1 MAAVTSYGRMMIM
14 KSASIIETMYKD
26 HSIVDHEACIALGLD
41 YEGEPDA
48 DPRPRKLGDV
58 DRDAC
63 ITFGIDPDKEPDPR
77 LRTAVGVVDREACI
91 ARGIDPDK
99 EPAKVPDPRIR
110 KLGVVDRDACIALG
124 LDPDKEPMPDPRPRK
139 LYSARIIYG
148 DTDSVVIDF
157 GDIGLQDMVRYAT
170 AAATACTAAMEKPNS
185 LAFESVKIHSL
196 FLCPK
201 RYGSLEILAGD
212 IKKGWKIQ
220 DCITNGK
227 AKLSFKVKDVYASQ
241 QERRFQTHFTNRDWK
256 ASEET
261 MLSLDRKRKKRFLN
275 KSCYITMSMLPSYSS
290 NRSLKIFKWI
300 ALT

>member
-26 HSIVDHEACIALGLD
+26 HSIVDHDACIALGLD
-41 YEGEPDA
+41 YEEEPEA
-48 DPRPRKLGDV
+48 DPRPRKLGVV
-58 DRDAC
+58 DRDTC
-63 ITFGIDPDKEPDPR
+63 ITFGIDPDKPKEPDTRP
-77 LRTAVGVVDREACI
+77 
-91 ARGIDPDK
+91 
-99 EPAKVPDPRIR
+99 R

-124 LDPDKEPMPDPRPRK
+124 LDPDKEPTPDPRPRK

-170 AAATACTAAMEKPNS
+170 AAAAACTAAMEKPNS

-241 QERRFQTHFTNRDWK
+241 QERRFQTHFYNRDWK
-256 ASEET
+256 ANEET

-275 KSCYITMSMLPSYSS
+275 KFCYITMSMLPSYSS